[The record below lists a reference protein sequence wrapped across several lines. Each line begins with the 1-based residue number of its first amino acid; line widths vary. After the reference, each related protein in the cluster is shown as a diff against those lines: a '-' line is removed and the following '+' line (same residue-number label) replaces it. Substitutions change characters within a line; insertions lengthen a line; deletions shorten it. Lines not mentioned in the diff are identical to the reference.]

1 MIKMILACD
10 LNGVIGNNREL
21 PWGRSL
27 PYDLNRFKELTE
39 GHIVVMGRKT
49 FESLGSKPLPNRENV
64 VLSRSI
70 LQNEHLT
77 HFNSEESKTKL
88 YHSPSVGD
96 VLDEYDWSGGDR
108 DLWIIGGLNV
118 YEQFM
123 PYVQEIY
130 LTVVKG
136 RFEGDTKIDRG
147 LFIELDNNFN
157 REVIEYKMKD
167 KENKYGMTFVK
178 YTRIKGEYN

>member
-10 LNGVIGNNREL
+10 LNGVIGNGNSL

-64 VLSRSI
+64 VLSSRPI
-70 LQNEHLT
+70 HVFDRPEG
-77 HFNSEESKTKL
+77 L
-88 YHSPSVGD
+88 YYSNDIGC
-96 VLDEYDWSGGDR
+96 VLDQYDYTGGDR
-108 DLWIIGGLNV
+108 DLWIIGGMNV
-118 YEQFM
+118 YKQFM

-130 LTVVKG
+130 ITEVQSE
-136 RFEGDTKIDRG
+136 FNGDTGIDSEFG
-147 LFIELDNNFN
+147 KLLNDDFN
-157 REVIEYKMKD
+157 PETLGGKSNDEK
-167 KENKYGMTFVK
+167 NKYSMKFLK
-178 YTRIKGEYN
+178 FTRVKGEYN

>member
-10 LNGVIGNNREL
+10 LNGVIGNNGEL
-21 PWGRSL
+21 PWSRSL

-64 VLSRSI
+64 VLTSSKSI
-70 LQNEHLT
+70 PLLRQKHLY
-77 HFNSEESKTKL
+77 FYDNIENL
-88 YHSPSVGD
+88 FGD
-96 VLDEYDWSGGDR
+96 IDGFYNNKDV
-108 DLWIIGGLNV
+108 WIIGGMNV

-130 LTVVKG
+130 ITIVNG
-136 RFEGDTKIDRG
+136 EFEGDTKLSPEFKYNLSNDFSLYTMSAKG
-147 LFIELDNNFN
+147 ADS
-157 REVIEYKMKD
+157 
-167 KENKYGMTFVK
+167 ENKYSMSFEKHV
-178 YTRIKGEYN
+178 RVKGEYN

>member
-10 LNGVIGNNREL
+10 LNGVIGNGNSL

-64 VLSRSI
+64 I
-70 LQNEHLT
+70 LTRDVNYFTDLT
-77 HFNSEESKTKL
+77 HYNSREKENNLFVS
-88 YHSPSVGD
+88 HHIEHI
-96 VLDEYDWSGGDR
+96 LDEYDRTIDGK
-108 DLWIIGGLNV
+108 DLWIIGGMNV

-130 LTVVKG
+130 ITIVNG
-136 RFEGDTKIDRG
+136 EFEGDTKLNPEFKYNLSNDFSLYTMSAKG
-147 LFIELDNNFN
+147 ADS
-157 REVIEYKMKD
+157 
-167 KENKYGMTFVK
+167 ENKYSMSFEKHV
-178 YTRIKGEYN
+178 RVKGEYK